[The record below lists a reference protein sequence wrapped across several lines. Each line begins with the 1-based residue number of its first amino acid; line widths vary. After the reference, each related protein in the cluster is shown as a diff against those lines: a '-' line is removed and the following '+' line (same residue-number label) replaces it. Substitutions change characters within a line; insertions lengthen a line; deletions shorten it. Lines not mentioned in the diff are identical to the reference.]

1 MTTAIHSHLRVPRFS
16 WSLRATK
23 DLLSQTFNEW
33 TNAEA
38 ARMGAALAYYAM
50 LSIAP
55 LLILIIGIASLVWDA
70 EAVQGE
76 LAYRLEGV
84 VGSQAAETIQALIKN
99 TGGKGGGIIASV
111 IGFLTLVVGATSIVA
126 ELRSSMNKLW
136 KVKERSGLVALLRQR
151 SYAFFVIAIA
161 GFLLL
166 ASMLVSAALATMGAF
181 FSNVLPTPEWIL
193 QTINFVVSLVFL
205 TAVFASLFKTL
216 PKVSLEWHDVLL
228 GAAFTALLFTVGK
241 TAIGLYL
248 GKSSFASTFGAAG
261 SLVIVLVWIYYSAQL
276 FFFGAEFT
284 RVYAKEYGSRHKSR
298 RTQKPVEHGGD
309 ESGFAGGEP
318 VRSA

>member
-1 MTTAIHSHLRVPRFS
+1 MGIHSHLRVPRFS
-16 WSLRATK
+16 WSPKATK

-33 TNAEA
+33 NEVEA

-55 LLILIIGIASLVWDA
+55 LLILIVGIASLVWDA
-70 EAVQGE
+70 EAVRGE
-76 LAYRLEGV
+76 LANQLQGV
-84 VGSQAAETIQALIKN
+84 IGRQGAETIQSLIRSS
-99 TGGKGGGIIASV
+99 GSKGGGILTSAL
-111 IGFLTLVVGATSIVA
+111 GFLTLLVGATSIVA

-136 KVKERSGLVALLRQR
+136 KIKERSGLLALVRQR
-151 SYAFFVIAIA
+151 SYALLVILIA

-166 ASMLVSAALATMGAF
+166 VSMLVSAALAAMGTF
-181 FSNVLPTPEWIL
+181 FSNLLPTPEWIL
-193 QTINFVVSLVFL
+193 QAVNFVVSLLFL
-205 TAVFASLFKTL
+205 TVVFASLFKTL

-248 GKSSFASTFGAAG
+248 GKAGFASTFGAAG
-261 SLVIVLVWIYYSAQL
+261 SLVIVLVWVYYSSQL

-284 RVYAKEYGSRHKSR
+284 RIYAKEYGSKHKAR
-298 RTQKPVEHGGD
+298 RTVLGSKRQP
-309 ESGFAGGEP
+309 SP
-318 VRSA
+318 RL